1 MKKKTLLSLLLVFSL
16 LFSLCA
22 CGKGKKK
29 AGDILSKEPLTGM
42 LTGVYRAEEFVLPE
56 EWTVRASIPPICEN
70 GVTRLVGMKQTER
83 EDEDG
88 TITEE
93 IEYTVFTLA
102 DGQITD
108 AVPLAVP
115 GDQTLERGAFSCG
128 GDRLVFLVSERANH
142 GEMTLLSRD
151 LPTGEEKSLEHAQDF
166 LPSLAAGPYAYVSAL
181 TVDAEGRIAIASENE
196 IAVFDADLLFQYSLT
211 TPQHFD
217 SLVALSDGRF
227 WISMNQSIVPVEENG
242 LGGKVSLP
250 NAWGRIAAGSGYDF
264 YASTSTGVYG
274 ANFADGQ
281 VEYDLLMDYLNSDC
295 AGLLFLGAADP
306 DTLIFS
312 DGLYRHAED
321 IDLSSIRTLELASAQ
336 SLDMGLP
343 ALIIAFNR
351 AHDDARIVIRDYS
364 IYQTDSDPDGAIRN
378 LSMDIATGILKPELV
393 IGNPDA
399 SYMRYIYDEAL
410 WLDLAPFMKDDPTV
424 NRDNIFGGVWNSFS
438 ADGQIWGLPAGYL
451 IGKFLTTTTAVVG
464 RDMNRWTLGEFL
476 DFAENLP
483 EDTMLLE
490 NLTQGNWSML
500 FSTDS
505 LAGFIDRGAGTCSFD
520 SPEFV
525 RFLNWLKTLPKDK
538 AEALKRYPEIM
549 NADKSER
556 IRFYQEGKI
565 ALYARWIVDVSDLFT
580 LDAQWGT
587 PDWLPI
593 GSPVPEG
600 HSGIDLSPLNVITAT
615 RYCAEP
621 ELAWAFIRSVFESI
635 RDTIRGGTLP
645 VMKSSFD
652 AQAEQMMKTER
663 AVYYDGS
670 GEVKLKSEGDP
681 LTLRKPGMIL
691 DFTEK
696 TAEKLKTILDTAGSP
711 VMESVPN
718 EIDEIIRE
726 EISAFF
732 ADAASAEDCAAKI
745 QSRVSIWLAEHR

>member
-1 MKKKTLLSLLLVFSL
+1 MKNRLFISFICCTTVTVLLLL
-16 LFSLCA
+16 LEG
-22 CGKGKKK
+22 CGKKM
-29 AGDILSKEPLTGM
+29 SNVFEKEPLTGM
-42 LTGVYRAEEFVLPE
+42 LTGVYHGEDFVLPE
-56 EWTVRASIPPICEN
+56 EWTVYASIPPIYEN
-70 GVTRLVGMKQTER
+70 GVIRLVGMKQTEQ
-83 EDEDG
+83 EAEDG

-93 IEYTVFTLA
+93 IEYKVFTIA

-108 AVPLAVP
+108 TVPLAVP
-115 GDQTLERGAFSCG
+115 GDKTLEKGAFSCG
-128 GDRLVFLVSERANH
+128 GDRLVYLVSERANH
-142 GEMTLLSRD
+142 GEMTLISHD
-151 LPTGEEKSLEHAQDF
+151 LLTGEEKSLVHVQDF

-196 IAVFDADLLFQYSLT
+196 ISVFDVDLLFQYSVS

-227 WISMNQSIVPVEENG
+227 WISMNQSIVPVEESG

-250 NAWGRIAAGSGYDF
+250 NAWGRVTAGNGYDF
-264 YASTSTGVYG
+264 FASTPTGVYG
-274 ANFADGQ
+274 ANFTNGQ
-281 VEYDLLMDYLNSDC
+281 IEYDLLMDYMNSDC

-312 DGLYRHAED
+312 DGIYRHAED
-321 IDLSSIRTLELASAQ
+321 IDLSSIRTLELATAK

-343 ALIIAFNR
+343 ARIIDFNR
-351 AHDDARIVIRDYS
+351 AHDDARIVLRDYS
-364 IYQTDSDPDGAIRN
+364 VYQTDSDPDGAIRT
-378 LSMDIATGILKPELV
+378 LSMDIATGILKPEIV

-399 SYMRYIYDEAL
+399 SYMRYVYDETL
-410 WLDLAPFMKDDPTV
+410 WIDLAPFMKDDPMV
-424 NRDNIFGGVWNSFS
+424 NQDNVIGAVWNSFS
-438 ADGQIWGLPAGYL
+438 VDGKIWGLPAGYV
-451 IGKFLTTTTAVVG
+451 IGKILTTTSAVVG
-464 RDMNRWTLGEFL
+464 RDMSRWTLGEFL

-490 NLTQGNWSML
+490 NLTQANWSML
-500 FSTDS
+500 FSSDS
-505 LAGFIDRGAGTCSFD
+505 LAGFIDGDAGTCSFD

-538 AEALKRYPEIM
+538 AEMQKRYPEIL

-556 IRFYQEGKI
+556 FRFYQEGKI
-565 ALYARWIVDVSDLFT
+565 ALYARWVVDISDLFT

-600 HSGIDLSPLNVITAT
+600 HAGIDISPLNVITAT
-615 RYCAEP
+615 RYCAEL
-621 ELAWAFIRSVFESI
+621 ELAWTFIRSVYESFN
-635 RDTIRGGTLP
+635 DTIRGGTLP
-645 VMKSSFD
+645 VMKSSYD

-670 GEVKLKSEGDP
+670 EEVKLKSEGKP
-681 LTLRKPGMIL
+681 LTLRKPGMLL
-691 DFTEK
+691 DFTEE
-696 TAEKLKTILDTAGSP
+696 TSEKLKNILDTSGSP

-726 EISAFF
+726 EISAFL
-732 ADAASAEDCAAKI
+732 ADATSAEDCAKKI
-745 QSRVSIWLAEHR
+745 QSRVSLWLAEHK